1 MARFLRDI
9 RISNIVITEASIRQI
24 SEVFAAR
31 ADLLRAASIDAAK
44 EDGVPFLTF
53 ILRFDDKGYRFFSVD
68 DLMPHFQ
75 RAEKVER
82 LIVTVETGESL
93 RNNRVVGEHLELRL
107 DKYDPNT
114 CYLSVTSDN
123 SDWVDAS
130 FAAVQEV
137 LSKCRTRNGWARSAW
152 STLSIQLMGVFA
164 GFCLSV
170 WAAVRVSEKLTI
182 ENAFAISFLFALLVF
197 SNAWSYINGAV
208 LRYVHSIFPN
218 ITFYREER
226 DRVDWF
232 MQAIIGGIAAT
243 FAAFV
248 LAEAFSYLGT
258 FFAGLTK

>member
-31 ADLLRAASIDAAK
+31 AELLQAAAIDAAK
-44 EDGVPFLTF
+44 EDGVTFLTF
-53 ILRFDDKGYRFFSVD
+53 ILRFDDKGYRFFSLD

-82 LIVTVETGESL
+82 LIITIETGESL
-93 RNNRVVGEHLELRL
+93 KHNRVVGEHLELRL
-107 DKYDPNT
+107 DKYDPSACT
-114 CYLSVTSDN
+114 LSVTSDK

-137 LSKCRTRNGWARSAW
+137 LTKCRTRNGWARSMW
-152 STLSIQLMGVFA
+152 STLSIQLMGVVA

-170 WAAVRVSEKLTI
+170 WAAVRVSEKLSI
-182 ENAFAISFLFALLVF
+182 ENAFVISFLFALLVF

-208 LRYVHSIFPN
+208 LRYVHNIFPN

-232 MQAIIGGIAAT
+232 MQAVIGGIAAT

-248 LAEAFSYLGT
+248 LAEALSYIGT
-258 FFAGLTK
+258 FFASLTR